1 VTLPRTAER
10 IDHGSFF
17 LQQSLDPTPANS
29 RSAQTARIFQRC
41 PICHSALTPSRIVV
55 PEGPLLECPNCGQ
68 LLSGCDTEQYN
79 AALQMWNTAHGTS
92 PQPRAVRR
100 YREVVSR
107 RLRKAERLLGHRAG
121 MKLLDVGCS
130 SGALLAI
137 AKDLGFEVWGVEPA
151 HEAAQTAIRAG
162 FDVHEGY
169 LSDARY
175 PDGQFDVITL
185 FEIVEH
191 LRDPIE
197 VVAECARILKPGG
210 ILVVNT
216 PNAHSWSAETLGGQW
231 EGFSLF
237 GLGGHISFFSPRSMG
252 ELAKRTGLAVEWI
265 ETRNVRLT
273 EDKSSPVK
281 YRALKILGQLLAY
294 PARIASKGHDLLV
307 YFRKPGK

>member
-1 VTLPRTAER
+1 MDSHAE
-10 IDHGSFF
+10 H
-17 LQQSLDPTPANS
+17 A
-29 RSAQTARIFQRC
+29 ARIFHRC
-41 PICHSALTPSRIVV
+41 PICHTALSPSRIVV
-55 PEGPLLECPNCGQ
+55 AEGPLLECPNCGQ
-68 LLSGCDTEQYN
+68 LVSGCNTDQYH

-100 YREVVSR
+100 YREVVTR
-107 RLRKAERLLGHRAG
+107 RLRKAEQLLGHRAG

-137 AKDLGFEVWGVEPA
+137 AKDMGFEVRGVEPA

-162 FDVHEGY
+162 FQVHEGY

-175 PDGQFDVITL
+175 SDDQFDIITL

-197 VVAECARILKPGG
+197 LVAECARILKPGG

-252 ELAKRTGLAVEWI
+252 ELARRSGLAVEWI

-294 PARIASKGHDLLV
+294 PARIATKGHDLLV
-307 YFRKPGK
+307 YFRKPEK

>member
-1 VTLPRTAER
+1 M
-10 IDHGSFF
+10 
-17 LQQSLDPTPANS
+17 QQSLEPSPATSRPEDPAP
-29 RSAQTARIFQRC
+29 IFQRC
-41 PICHSALTPSRIVV
+41 PICQSALTPSRIVV
-55 PEGPLLECPNCGQ
+55 PEGPLLECANCGQ
-68 LLSGCDTEQYN
+68 LLSGCNAAQYDD
-79 AALQMWNTAHGTS
+79 ALQMWNTAHGTS

-100 YREVVSR
+100 YREVVTR
-107 RLRKAERLLGHRAG
+107 RLRKAEQLLGRRKG
-121 MKLLDVGCS
+121 MNLLDVGCS

-137 AKDLGFEVWGVEPA
+137 AKDRGFKVWGVEPA

-162 FDVHEGY
+162 FQVHEGY

-175 PDGQFDVITL
+175 PSGHFDVITL

-191 LRDPIE
+191 LRDPVE

-210 ILVVNT
+210 VLVVNT

-252 ELAKRTGLAVEWI
+252 ELAKRTGLSVEWI

-294 PARIASKGHDLLV
+294 PARIAVKGHDLLV
-307 YFRKPGK
+307 YFRKPGN

>member
-1 VTLPRTAER
+1 M
-10 IDHGSFF
+10 
-17 LQQSLDPTPANS
+17 QQSLDPQPSPSPAEDGLP
-29 RSAQTARIFQRC
+29 IFQRC
-41 PICHSALTPSRIVV
+41 PVCQGALSPSRIVV

-68 LLSGCDTEQYN
+68 LVSGCNAAQYE

-107 RLRKAERLLGHRAG
+107 RLRKAEQLLGQRKG
-121 MKLLDVGCS
+121 MTLLDVGCS

-137 AKDLGFEVWGVEPA
+137 AQDMGFEVRGVEPA

-162 FDVHEGY
+162 FSVHEGY

-175 PDGQFDVITL
+175 PNDQFDVITL

-191 LRDPIE
+191 LQDPIE
-197 VVAECARILKPGG
+197 VIAECARILKPGG

-216 PNAHSWSAETLGGQW
+216 PNAHSWSAATLGGQW

-273 EDKSSPVK
+273 EDKSNPVK

-294 PARIASKGHDLLV
+294 PARIATRGHDLLV
-307 YFRKPGK
+307 YFRKPGS